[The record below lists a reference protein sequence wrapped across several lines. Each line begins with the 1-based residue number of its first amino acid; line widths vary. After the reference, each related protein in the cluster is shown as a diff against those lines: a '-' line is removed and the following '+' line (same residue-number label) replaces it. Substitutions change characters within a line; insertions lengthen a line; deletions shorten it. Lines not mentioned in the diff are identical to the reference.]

1 MVARLRLNQCSLL
14 GPLSLLALTSQLHVG
29 AVSAQMVD
37 TDILKIDEESATGG
51 DGERDFH
58 NFVNSHP
65 IKSYTKLQ
73 SEISATPQKAEEA
86 EGEAVSSQPVGG
98 DDAGTPEALVRR
110 HGNAGEADAV
120 EEENLL
126 PTITIGQENSSPASP
141 AAPSFLLTQLPPLP
155 PTPPS
160 SEIPPFQPEIPP
172 QPPSRTPIEPPAPEL
187 LPPPEELLQSPP
199 PTPITPEPVPGKVPE
214 SITVE
219 RFEFEG
225 NTAFSDEELAKVTE
239 RFTKRPISF
248 AELFQ
253 ARSAVTQLYIEQ
265 GYITSGALI
274 PPQTLEGGVVKIQ
287 VVEGGLEAIN
297 VSGTRR
303 LNPNYVRSR
312 IAVATSKPLNQK
324 RLLEALQLLQ
334 LNPLI
339 QNLSAELAAGT
350 QPGLSLLEVR
360 VTEAKTFNTQLVLDN
375 NRSPSIGTFQRQVQL
390 TEANLLG
397 LGDGLSVGYNN
408 TEGSNGVDIGYT
420 LPINP
425 RNGTLSFNY
434 GITSSDVIEPP
445 FDRIDI
451 EANSR
456 YYELTLRQPL
466 LQTPT
471 QEFALGLTA
480 TRQES
485 KTTLLDIPIALS
497 PGADEQGRTRISALR
512 FFQEWTKRTSR
523 EVLAARSQFSLGIG
537 LLNAT
542 INDEPPDSRFF
553 SWRGQVQWVRLLAA
567 DTLLLLRGDVQLAD
581 RALVPLEQI
590 GLGGQDTIRG
600 YRQDVLL
607 TDNGALAS
615 AELRVPVLRL
625 PKLNTLVQLAPF
637 IDVGTAW
644 NQSGRPDPDPSVLAS
659 IGLGL
664 RLQVSRRLTVRLD
677 YGIPLV
683 SVSSSKRTWQEN
695 GFYFSIVGNPF

>member
-1 MVARLRLNQCSLL
+1 MVAKLRLNQCSLL

-37 TDILKIDEESATGG
+37 TAILKIDEESGTGG

-73 SEISATPQKAEEA
+73 SEISATLQKAEEA

-155 PTPPS
+155 ATPP

-214 SITVE
+214 SITVD

-542 INDEPPDSRFF
+542 INDESPDSRFF

>member
-1 MVARLRLNQCSLL
+1 MVAKLRLNQCSLL
-14 GPLSLLALTSQLHVG
+14 GPLSLLALTSQLHIG

-73 SEISATPQKAEEA
+73 SEISATLQKAEEA

-160 SEIPPFQPEIPP
+160 EIPPFQPEIPP

-214 SITVE
+214 SITVD